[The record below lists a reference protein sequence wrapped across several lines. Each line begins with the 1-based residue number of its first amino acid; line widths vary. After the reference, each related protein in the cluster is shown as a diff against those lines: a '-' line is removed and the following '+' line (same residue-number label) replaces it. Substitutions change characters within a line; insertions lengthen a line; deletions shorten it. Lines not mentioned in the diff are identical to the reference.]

1 MSCSSIF
8 RSHCLS
14 VELRSI
20 SYREGSAIRNLLAP
34 RSGGLSASAYRGL
47 STKCFIG
54 ANRIGPLP
62 EREPT
67 AYTLITTVSC
77 FEWAPRPSQRG
88 FGFCTTSV
96 GQAGQG
102 VAMAIGKARRRA
114 VDSPKIRSRT
124 RCELTLV
131 VILSVLTIFL
141 FPSMQGPYSVVR
153 GPATAFRAA
162 RSAAIAYAS
171 IVQGAMHS
179 IRNSPGSP
187 PRALNCTRHQSISAH
202 IAAAIPNIN
211 EVFWR

>member
-1 MSCSSIF
+1 MDLCQNANPQRTLLLQRFPASSG
-8 RSHCLS
+8 
-14 VELRSI
+14 LR
-20 SYREGSAIRNLLAP
+20 
-34 RSGGLSASAYRGL
+34 
-47 STKCFIG
+47 
-54 ANRIGPLP
+54 
-62 EREPT
+62 
-67 AYTLITTVSC
+67 V
-77 FEWAPRPSQRG
+77 RPNAG
-88 FGFCTTSV
+88 FDFCTTSV

-187 PRALNCTRHQSISAH
+187 PRALNCTRHQSISTH

>member
-34 RSGGLSASAYRGL
+34 RTGGLSASAYRGL

-131 VILSVLTIFL
+131 VILSTDN
-141 FPSMQGPYSVVR
+141 FPFSIDAGPILSCMWARHGISGGAISCHRIRVR
-153 GPATAFRAA
+153 FAAAGPQL
-162 RSAAIAYAS
+162 YAS
-171 IVQGAMHS
+171 SVNFRTHS
-179 IRNSPGSP
+179 GS
-187 PRALNCTRHQSISAH
+187 HSQH
-202 IAAAIPNIN
+202 
-211 EVFWR
+211 